1 MPAQI
6 ELDNS
11 YSYHPPIEDQVA
23 RYRKIREQAKKLAE
37 LIVAECPES
46 REQSLALTKVEEAAM
61 WANKAIACNEGL

>member
-11 YSYHPPIEDQVA
+11 YRHHPPLDDQVK
-23 RYRKIREQAKKLAE
+23 RYDKIRKQAKKLAE
-37 LIVAECPES
+37 LIVAVCPES
-46 REQSLALTKVEEAAM
+46 CERSLALTKVEEAAM